1 MKYTFL
7 FGSNAFIVDQPVI
20 TYLQDGEPIELIR
33 IKSIYAPSTNPAE
46 QKVLVVDTHITD
58 TLGHTITLAD
68 NDYEHSDYKVKRTN
82 NQIHVTNSTDH
93 TVLDVLQLDTATAGH
108 LSSHIINELHNVG
121 ETHVLRIRGD
131 FMIGEHHITVDNE
144 KLYIDDDIYAES
156 VHVGHNGGIQLSKDG
171 VRV

>member
-20 TYLQDGEPIELIR
+20 TYLQDGESVELLR
-33 IKSIYAPSTNPAE
+33 VKSIHSPLSKSSE
-46 QKVLVVDTHITD
+46 QSLLTVDTNFTD
-58 TLGHTITLAD
+58 TLGHNIVLAD
-68 NDYEHSDYKVKRTN
+68 SDYDHPDYKVQRTD
-82 NQIHVTNSTDH
+82 NQIHVTNGTGH
-93 TVLDVLQLDTATAGH
+93 TVIDVLQLDTKTASH

-131 FMIGEHHITVDNE
+131 FKFGDHNITIDNE
-144 KLYIDDDIYAES
+144 KLFIDDDVYAES